1 MHLEHVA
8 APVSAGP
15 TDDELLARARRH
27 DDDAIRLLTRRY
39 NQRLFRIARG
49 ILRNDAEA
57 EDVVQET
64 YVRAFTRLDLFR
76 GEAAFGTWLVRIAMN
91 NALGRVRARRR
102 TVDFSAA
109 DEAAITPHILRF
121 PDASRVQD
129 PETAVAHDE
138 IRRLL
143 ERSIDALPDGFRLV
157 FIAREVEGLSV
168 EDTASLLGLRPETV
182 KTRVFRARARLRRDL
197 ARRLGPDVSRAFAFA
212 GARCDRLTD
221 GVIAR
226 LQAMR

>member
-1 MHLEHVA
+1 MHLEPAA
-8 APVSAGP
+8 APGGVLPS
-15 TDDELLARARRH
+15 DDELLTRARRR

-49 ILRNDAEA
+49 IVRNDAEA

-76 GEAAFGTWLVRIAMN
+76 GESAFGTWLVRIAMN
-91 NALGRVRARRR
+91 DALGRVRARRR
-102 TVDFSAA
+102 MIDFSPNG
-109 DEAAITPHILRF
+109 EASITPHILHF
-121 PDASRVQD
+121 PDASRVRD
-129 PETAVAHDE
+129 PESAVAHDE

-168 EDTASLLGLRPETV
+168 DDTASLLGLRPETV

-212 GARCDRLTD
+212 GARCDRLTE

-226 LQAMR
+226 LRALR